1 VSQPQPIP
9 WHALAAL
16 LSCAVLA
23 ALVGAGASGEIGQL
37 RHLSEAKHLLP
48 ALPMVTPEAL
58 AKAEAVKRASMFGM
72 RTSRLV
78 VLTLLCITCMVTFI
92 SVLRLWR
99 SSGLPRAGMLRLASF
114 AALGCALLR
123 TIDGAQDA
131 VIFRRIYAVLAEG
144 LSPDIFPAMT
154 DPQKAQLLA
163 LWPDVQLMV
172 HVGLTAVVAGAF
184 AVLSQYFRSQRAQ
197 KLFTSGDPA

>member
-1 VSQPQPIP
+1 LP
-9 WHALAAL
+9 WHARAAL
-16 LSCAVLA
+16 ISCTVLA
-23 ALVGAGASGEIGQL
+23 ALVGAGTSGEIGQL

-48 ALPMVTPEAL
+48 TTSLVTPEAL
-58 AKAEAVKRASMFGM
+58 AKAEAVARASMFGM

-78 VLTLLCITCMVTFI
+78 VLTLLCIACSVTFI

-99 SSGLPRAGMLRLASF
+99 SGGLPRGGMLRLASF

-123 TIDGAQDA
+123 TIEGAQDA
-131 VIFRRIYAVLAEG
+131 VIFRRIYSALAEG
-144 LSPDIFPAMT
+144 LSPDLSPAMA
-154 DPQKAQLLA
+154 DPETAQLVA
-163 LWPDVQLMV
+163 RLWPDVQLMV

-184 AVLSQYFRSQRAQ
+184 VVLSQYFRSQRAQ